1 MNPNYMRNISPQQM
15 QNDLNMMNP
24 KMNKNPSN
32 MISGMSD
39 SEIQDYLSQ
48 IGMSG
53 VNPSKFRSMCQN
65 MSNMNDSEFNSMGN
79 ISQDDIKNSNYN
91 YSNNKS
97 GIIQII
103 TNMKEEGNNLFR
115 IGKYKKAIEKYY
127 DTIEEINIANDKE
140 NYKTELDN
148 IEKICRLNIAN
159 CKLKTGDYDGVINEC
174 SIVLEKNKCFKGY
187 YRMGIALMKK
197 NQYDKAFRYLD
208 NANKIGKAS
217 EKKAVE
223 PYLKECKEKLE
234 EIKKKQREEGL
245 KKENEENQKQKEE
258 QKNNNEP
265 DKQEKKENDN
275 RFNTL
280 RNIIRKEKI
289 KNIIKNAKEN
299 GEDDD
304 IKVEESDKVKGFNN
318 KKKYNIKIYSDSS
331 NCCHPNNNSNNLNN
345 KDYQNPNFSQNYM
358 NKTKD
363 QINNISDEQLNLMVK
378 QMKNMDNQTLKS
390 MMADQGMAL
399 SDQQI
404 EMMKISMTPETL
416 KMMRNQNF
424 QKFNIKNINSK
435 LNKNHNSQVQKNNN
449 NTNLPNL
456 ANMDIQ
462 QMMDFMKKNPE
473 LFKMLSPQLSN
484 IMGGGDTPPE
494 IMMESMEKIFRI
506 FNFLEQIINFLFS
519 WRGACFIILI
529 IAIIYALIKKIN
541 Q

>member
-1 MNPNYMRNISPQQM
+1 MNPNFMGNISHQQI
-15 QNDLNMMNP
+15 QNNLRMMNP
-24 KMNKNPSN
+24 EMNKSTSN

-39 SEIQDYLSQ
+39 SELQDYLSQ

-65 MSNMNDSEFNSMGN
+65 MSNMNDSQFNSMEN
-79 ISQDDIKNSNYN
+79 MSQDNIKKVNYN
-91 YSNNKS
+91 NYNNKS
-97 GIIQII
+97 GIVQFI
-103 TNMKEEGNNLFR
+103 TNMKEEGNSLFR
-115 IGKYKKAIEKYY
+115 NGKYKKAIEKYY
-127 DTIEEINIANDKE
+127 DTIEKICIVNDKE
-140 NYKTELDN
+140 KYKAELDN
-148 IEKICRLNIAN
+148 IENICRLNIAN

-174 SIVLEKNKCFKGY
+174 SIVLESSKCFKGY
-187 YRMGIALMKK
+187 YRMGLALMKK
-197 NQYDKAFRYLD
+197 NIFDKAYRYLD
-208 NANKIGKAS
+208 NANEIGTAS

-234 EIKKKQREEGL
+234 EIKKKQREERL

-258 QKNNNEP
+258 QKNNSEP
-265 DKQEKKENDN
+265 DKQEKKENNN

-280 RNIIRKEKI
+280 RNIIKKEKI

-304 IKVEESDKVKGFNN
+304 IKVEDGNKVKGFNN
-318 KKKYNIKIYSDSS
+318 NKKYNIKIYSESCNS
-331 NCCHPNNNSNNLNN
+331 CHPNNNSNNLNN
-345 KDYQNPNFSQNYM
+345 IDNQNPNLSHNNL
-358 NKTKD
+358 NKAKD
-363 QINNISDEQLNLMVK
+363 QVNNMSDEQLNLLVK
-378 QMKNMDNQTLKS
+378 QMKSMDNRTLKS
-390 MMADQGMAL
+390 MMAAQGMAL

-435 LNKNHNSQVQKNNN
+435 YNNN
-449 NTNLPNL
+449 QTSHIQNNSSTNMPNL

-506 FNFLEQIINFLFS
+506 FNFLEQIINFLLS
-519 WRGACFIILI
+519 WKGACFIILI
-529 IAIIYALIKKIN
+529 IAIIYALFKKIN